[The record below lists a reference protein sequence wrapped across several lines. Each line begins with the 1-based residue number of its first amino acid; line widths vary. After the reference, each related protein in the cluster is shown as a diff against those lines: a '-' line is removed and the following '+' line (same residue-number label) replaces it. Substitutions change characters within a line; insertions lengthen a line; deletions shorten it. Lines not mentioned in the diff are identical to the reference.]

1 VHTHTLKMATSTTKR
16 KLSTAEDRRETV
28 IAAAIP
34 VFAEHGYH
42 AGSTMEIA
50 KKAGISQAY
59 VFRLFP
65 TKPEL
70 FAAAYNVASERM
82 ADTFREAAAEAKRS
96 GEDPLLVMGQAYGN
110 LLESDR
116 DVLLMQLH
124 SQVAAVGEP
133 LIRDAARACFE
144 KLYEL
149 VRRESRAAPEE
160 LRGWFAHGML
170 CNTMAAIDADRIDDE
185 WAKALTDES
194 H

>member
-1 VHTHTLKMATSTTKR
+1 MSATATKR

-42 AGSTMEIA
+42 AASTLEIA
-50 KKAGISQAY
+50 KQAGISQAY

-65 TKPEL
+65 TKSEL

-82 ADTFREAAAEAKRS
+82 ADVFREAAAEARRK
-96 GEDPLLVMGQAYGN
+96 GAEPLEVMGHAYHE

-124 SQVAAVGEP
+124 SQVAAAGDP
-133 LIRDAARACFE
+133 LIRRAARRCF
-144 KLYEL
+144 KTLYEL
-149 VRRESRAAPEE
+149 VQRESGAAPEE
-160 LRGWFAHGML
+160 LRDWFAHGML

-185 WAKALTDES
+185 WARALTKQDHHKGS
-194 H
+194 